1 MYLNDTTVM
10 YVEDDL
16 ATQKLIVK
24 ILTRHCKE
32 VFVASDGMEGLAL
45 YKTIDPNIVLSDI
58 VMPNMNGIE
67 MSEKIKKLNPDQ
79 IISLFTAYNEPEFKE
94 KALELKIDTYIMK
107 PLDEKQFFNSLN
119 YLAMAFHT
127 NLDIISNV
135 NKNREKI

>member
-10 YVEDDL
+10 YVEDDI

-24 ILTRHCKE
+24 ILTKYCKK
-32 VFVASDGMEGLAL
+32 VFVANDGAEGLEL
-45 YKTIDPNIVLSDI
+45 YKKMHPNIILSDI

-67 MSEKIKKLNPDQ
+67 MSKKIKELNPKQ

-94 KALELKIDTYIMK
+94 QALNLKIDAYIIK
-107 PLDEKQFFNSLN
+107 PFDEQQFFSSLN

-127 NLDIISNV
+127 DIEI
-135 NKNREKI
+135 KREI